1 VVKNIEIKMKKL
13 FILFTAFLFVCSSNT
28 GVNWMSGDFK
38 LALDAAREQ
47 NKPILV
53 DFYSDT

>member
-1 VVKNIEIKMKKL
+1 MKKL
-13 FILFTAFLFVCSSNT
+13 FLIFAAFLFACSSNV
-28 GVNWMSGDFK
+28 GVNWMRDDFK

>member
-1 VVKNIEIKMKKL
+1 MKKILLSLVLVL
-13 FILFTAFLFVCSSNT
+13 FSCSSNV
-28 GVNWMSGDFK
+28 GVNWVRGDFK
-38 LALDAAREQ
+38 LALKAAREQ

>member
-1 VVKNIEIKMKKL
+1 MRKL
-13 FILFTAFLFVCSSNT
+13 LVAMAAMLLACSSDQ
-28 GVNWMSGDFK
+28 GVAWKQGSFTQVV
-38 LALDAAREQ
+38 DAAREQ

>member
-1 VVKNIEIKMKKL
+1 MKKL
-13 FILFTAFLFVCSSNT
+13 VLLGVAFLFACSSNT
-28 GVNWMSGDFK
+28 GVNWMRGDFRP
-38 LALDAAREQ
+38 ALDAAREQ

>member
-1 VVKNIEIKMKKL
+1 MKKL
-13 FILFTAFLFVCSSNT
+13 FIIVTVALFACSSNV
-28 GVNWMSGDFK
+28 GVNWMRGDFK

>member
-1 VVKNIEIKMKKL
+1 MKKL
-13 FILFTAFLFVCSSNT
+13 FLLFAVFLFACSSDV
-28 GVNWMSGDFK
+28 GVNWLRGDFR